1 MRPIDTRRPDRGGSR
16 FAWPLFAAM
25 LAGIAVGIAVPRPFE
40 AARAA
45 QQPPPPVLAAQ
56 PSDEARAP
64 AGADPAQTDPTA
76 STDEE
81 PAPPI
86 ATRTFEAPAA
96 MVMNY
101 VRSGSAQAFE
111 SLTRRM
117 VEALAA
123 SEDAEHQALAAGWT
137 MYRVADPG
145 PNNNAVYVWLFDPV
159 VENANYAV
167 AQILNQLF
175 PAEVQQLY
183 ETYMQSFGI
192 GQTPL
197 ELEPV
202 PLVEDPG

>member
-56 PSDEARAP
+56 PPDEARAP
-64 AGADPAQTDPTA
+64 AGADPAQTDLTA

-101 VRSGSAQAFE
+101 VRSGSAQA
-111 SLTRRM
+111 SNR
-117 VEALAA
+117 
-123 SEDAEHQALAAGWT
+123 
-137 MYRVADPG
+137 
-145 PNNNAVYVWLFDPV
+145 
-159 VENANYAV
+159 
-167 AQILNQLF
+167 
-175 PAEVQQLY
+175 
-183 ETYMQSFGI
+183 
-192 GQTPL
+192 
-197 ELEPV
+197 
-202 PLVEDPG
+202 